1 LHAGSGSGE
10 SAFMSSF
17 SQRRACLVS
26 TSCLAPLPP
35 PPFPSP
41 AHPRDVSSLGYPR
54 CVLAWPNA
62 LSTASCLPLARSSS
76 SRLRAC
82 LPHSSPLGPPC
93 VGVYIYMATYRL
105 LRLDILQWLYHLSF
119 SLLPP
124 SFILSAT
131 SVTFFTTSVILF
143 TTSVTLSTTLHLSFS
158 SICHSHH
165 HGIHLLPITARHADH
180 GARLLSMWHC
190 LRELLSRLSLAL

>member
-1 LHAGSGSGE
+1 LHAGSGSGK

-54 CVLAWPNA
+54 CVSAWPNA

-76 SRLRAC
+76 SRLRAW

-93 VGVYIYMATYRL
+93 AGVYIYMATYRL

-119 SLLPP
+119 SLLP
-124 SFILSAT
+124 
-131 SVTFFTTSVILF
+131 TSVILS
-143 TTSVTLSTTLHLSFS
+143 TSVTLSTTLHLSFS

-165 HGIHLLPITARHADH
+165 HGIHLLPITARRADH

-190 LRELLSRLSLAL
+190 LRKLLSRLSLAL